1 VVEALRARS
10 IIEPFP
16 VQKLV
21 ISDALDGHDL
31 LVQSPTGSGKTLA
44 FGVPLV
50 DLLKP
55 GAYGPQ
61 ALILA
66 PTRELASQI
75 VDELEVLAKAQ
86 GLRVAAVYGG
96 VGFGPQIAAAK
107 KADILVATPGRLEDL
122 IARGAVALD
131 LVEVLVL
138 DEADRMLDMGF
149 RPAVDRIVSLTP
161 DDRQTFFFSATLEG
175 TVGKVAR
182 EYTYKAR
189 SHTHA
194 PPEEDALDIE
204 HRFLLVESQGAKLD
218 QLVSSLGA
226 EEPSRSLVFVRT
238 KRGADRLVKRLKA
251 QKVEAVAM
259 HGDKSQRQRENALA
273 RFERGEVMTLVATDV
288 AARGI
293 DVPDVMRVI
302 NYDAPEDQAAYVHRI
317 GRTGR
322 AGRTGTGISFVLADE
337 VKEMR
342 RIARSLGLDFGE
354 GRTEGGAAR
363 PVRDAGPSS
372 DSGDAPRRHD
382 GDRDGH
388 RSGGQR
394 QRSGKGDGRRGEQR
408 RGNAK
413 GDKRAS
419 ADGEKRGTDG
429 PRRKRRR
436 RSKGKPAASPA
447 S

>member
-1 VVEALRARS
+1 MPVVDALRARS
-10 IIEPFP
+10 IVEPFP
-16 VQKLV
+16 VQQLV
-21 ISDALDGHDL
+21 ISDALAGHDL

-50 DLLKP
+50 DILEA

-75 VDELEVLAKAQ
+75 VDELEGLAQAR
-86 GLRVAAVYGG
+86 GLWLAAVYGG

-107 KADILVATPGRLEDL
+107 RADIVVATPGRLEDL
-122 IARGAVALD
+122 IARGAIELD
-131 LVEVLVL
+131 QIRVLVL

-149 RPAVDRIVSLTP
+149 RPAVDRIVGLVP
-161 DDRQTFFFSATLEG
+161 QDRQTLFFSATLEG
-175 TVGKVAR
+175 AAGKAAR
-182 EYTYKAR
+182 DYTDRAR

-194 PPEEDALDIE
+194 PPEEAAADVE
-204 HRFLLVESQGAKLD
+204 HRFVRVESQTAKLD
-218 QLVSSLGA
+218 QLVESLAA

-251 QKVEAVAM
+251 QGVEAVAM
-259 HGDKSQRQRENALA
+259 HGDKSQRQRESALA
-273 RFERGEVMTLVATDV
+273 RFERGDVLTLVATDV

-302 NYDAPEDQAAYVHRI
+302 NYDAPEDRAAYVHRV

-342 RIARSLGLDFGE
+342 RIASALGLEFGE
-354 GRTEGGAAR
+354 GRTEGGAPKPRREDERRNAR
-363 PVRDAGPSS
+363 PHQG
-372 DSGDAPRRHD
+372 
-382 GDRDGH
+382 
-388 RSGGQR
+388 RS
-394 QRSGKGDGRRGEQR
+394 E
-408 RGNAK
+408 
-413 GDKRAS
+413 KRA
-419 ADGEKRGTDG
+419 ATNGEKRAVDG
-429 PRRKRRR
+429 PRSKRRR
-436 RSKGKPAASPA
+436 RRKRKPAASPA